1 MVALVKLFLPRAISA
16 AQVTR
21 VLAGPRGPQ
30 GPQGVLGATGP
41 QGPQGPQG
49 LQGSNGSQGVAGAA
63 GPQGPQGVS
72 GIAGPQGAPG
82 AVGAPGAQGPQGVQG
97 ATGTPGIGTVNFI
110 IDGGSSPIVAG
121 IKGSL
126 VIPFNCVISGWS
138 LMADVAGS
146 IQVDIWKGSYTN
158 YPPSVSD
165 SISPSNKALISAAV
179 KASSTDLTGWSPTI
193 SANDVLVF
201 KVDSA
206 ATISRVT
213 LGLSLTRT

>member
-1 MVALVKLFLPRAISA
+1 MANDVVELLVTSSDAVEIISGDSLT
-16 AQVTR
+16 VES
-21 VLAGPRGPQ
+21 VVSVDSVIEVVVQ
-30 GPQGVLGATGP
+30 GPA
-41 QGPQGPQG
+41 
-49 LQGSNGSQGVAGAA
+49 
-63 GPQGPQGVS
+63 
-72 GIAGPQGAPG
+72 
-82 AVGAPGAQGPQGVQG
+82 
-97 ATGTPGIGTVNFI
+97 GTPGIATANFI
-110 IDGGSSPIVAG
+110 IDGGGSPILPGV
-121 IKGSL
+121 KGSL
-126 VIPFNCVISGWS
+126 VIPFNAVISGWT
-138 LMADVAGS
+138 LMADATGS
-146 IQVDIWKGSYTN
+146 IQIDIWKASYAA